1 MTSHSHHTD
10 RANKA
15 DRAVAWLLKLQRKML
30 GDAYLLFSCR
40 ASQGLSQF
48 NLYVMWLLW
57 EEKVLIREIWLNIFN
72 TSIIITFIR
81 LLLILPF
88 YLSNIFACNCSY
100 EKNIIV
106 RSNREYNC
114 FGNLLE
120 DDYFASYSSTST
132 QKVLVLEYEY
142 TSTITPSQLDA
153 DMNIY
158 KSNSFLHLPNTFT

>member
-1 MTSHSHHTD
+1 M
-10 RANKA
+10 
-15 DRAVAWLLKLQRKML
+15 
-30 GDAYLLFSCR
+30 
-40 ASQGLSQF
+40 
-48 NLYVMWLLW
+48 
-57 EEKVLIREIWLNIFN
+57 
-72 TSIIITFIR
+72 
-81 LLLILPF
+81 
-88 YLSNIFACNCSY
+88 
-100 EKNIIV
+100 

-158 KSNSFLHLPNTFT
+158 ESNFFYIYLTCFQFFNAALLVI